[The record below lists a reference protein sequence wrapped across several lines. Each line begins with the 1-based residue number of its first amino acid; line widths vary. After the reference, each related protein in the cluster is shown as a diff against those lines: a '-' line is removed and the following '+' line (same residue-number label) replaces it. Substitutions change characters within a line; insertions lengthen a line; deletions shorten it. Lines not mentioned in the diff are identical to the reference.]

1 MKESVIKDKSKDFAL
16 RIIKLYKYL
25 TTTATN
31 KEYILSKQVVRSG
44 TSIGANVKEALR
56 GQSRPDFRAKMNIAL
71 KEASETEYWLEL
83 LYEAEYIDET
93 SYNSIIEDNRELI
106 KILTT
111 IVKNT
116 Q

>member
-1 MKESVIKDKSKDFAL
+1 MKESVIKDKSKEFAL
-16 RIIKLYKYL
+16 RIVKLYKYL
-25 TTTATN
+25 TTTAVN
-31 KEYILSKQVVRSG
+31 KEYVLSKQALRSG

-56 GQSRPDFRAKMNIAL
+56 GQSRPDFRAKINIAL

-106 KILTT
+106 KILTM

-116 Q
+116 E